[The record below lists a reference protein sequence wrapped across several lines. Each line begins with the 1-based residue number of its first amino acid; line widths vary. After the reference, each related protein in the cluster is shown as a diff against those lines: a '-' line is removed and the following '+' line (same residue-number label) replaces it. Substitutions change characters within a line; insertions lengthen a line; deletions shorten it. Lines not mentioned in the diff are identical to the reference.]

1 MKKTLALLIALVSA
15 FSFTACKKEPIIG
28 YEPEIP
34 KEWAEEAEKE
44 KNNPYTEIIKTTA
57 FDGVWREASTG
68 KLYYFYNG
76 HIFEMENVEDTSEIP
91 LWGMVVIAQT
101 VEKVKKDEYESKL
114 GYEAGEEFAAY
125 INSTNS
131 EINEAKL
138 IAVEE
143 GKVKAVLP
151 DEKEIVFKYVK
162 AVETWPEGFNM

>member
-1 MKKTLALLIALVSA
+1 
-15 FSFTACKKEPIIG
+15 
-28 YEPEIP
+28 
-34 KEWAEEAEKE
+34 
-44 KNNPYTEIIKTTA
+44 
-57 FDGVWREASTG
+57 
-68 KLYYFYNG
+68 
-76 HIFEMENVEDTSEIP
+76 MENVEDTSEIP